1 MEGREHDVVCAS
13 RVHTDANSD
22 VVVIP
27 SDASL
32 RAPTTPIQP
41 AFDTEHTIVMN
52 PIVFLGRYPAHLI
65 QKEGDHTR
73 RVLW

>member
-1 MEGREHDVVCAS
+1 MEGRHEHDIVCAS
-13 RVHTDANSD
+13 RVHTVANND
-22 VVVIP
+22 VIVIP

-41 AFDTEHTIVMN
+41 AFDTEHMTMN

-73 RVLW
+73 QVLW